1 MTGSINAASGTDE
14 GLTRFQVR
22 AGIRLIS
29 CDVTDEALEAVSNL
43 AMPSTTASRRK
54 SFDRFRTLID
64 AAAKLKL
71 KELPPGFGG
80 PLLLSS
86 GDLRRVPPSTGVPS
100 YGSAPRG
107 T

>member
-1 MTGSINAASGTDE
+1 MTKPAYATRIRDE
-14 GLTRFQVR
+14 GFTQFQVR

-29 CDVTDEALEAVSNL
+29 CAVADEALEAVAGL
-43 AMPSTTASRRK
+43 ALPSTSLTRRK

-71 KELPPGFGG
+71 EDFSEGFGG
-80 PLLLSS
+80 PLVLSS
-86 GDLRRVPPSTGVPS
+86 GDLRRVPAKSGVPS
-100 YGSAPRG
+100 YGSARRG

>member
-1 MTGSINAASGTDE
+1 MTKPASAALTLNE
-14 GLTRFQVR
+14 GFTRFQVR

-29 CDVTDEALEAVSNL
+29 CDVADEALEAVSSL
-43 AMPSTTASRRK
+43 ALPSTSCARRK

-71 KELPPGFGG
+71 KDLPPSFGG

-86 GDLRRVPPSTGVPS
+86 RDLRRVPPETGVPS
-100 YGSAPRG
+100 YGTAPRG

>member
-1 MTGSINAASGTDE
+1 MTKPISAALTLNE
-14 GLTRFQVR
+14 GFTRFQVR

-29 CDVTDEALEAVSNL
+29 CDVADEALEAVSSL
-43 AMPSTTASRRK
+43 ALPSTSSTRRK

-71 KELPPGFGG
+71 KDLPPGFGG
-80 PLLLSS
+80 PLALSS
-86 GDLRRVPPSTGVPS
+86 EDLFRVPPPPRTSA
-100 YGSAPRG
+100 YGSAGWG